1 MSVYK
6 NYIYSDRPTN
16 SLQQGQPPQNIIDN
30 QMRAKDQ
37 ATTGGPLNYL
47 DYLPTINEI
56 DKIFARLMEEI
67 NRYDNDDNNNDKR
80 RTTLEVDDYL
90 AIQLSFMFKILKAP
104 EISSGSSR
112 QQQITTNDND
122 YNKNRQKKLKP
133 FGEKGS
139 DTYLEVLTEVIHE
152 FISVDMIKQP

>member
-1 MSVYK
+1 
-6 NYIYSDRPTN
+6 
-16 SLQQGQPPQNIIDN
+16 
-30 QMRAKDQ
+30 MRAKDQ

-56 DKIFARLMEEI
+56 DKIFARLMDQI
-67 NRYDNDDNNNDKR
+67 NRYDNDDNNNKR

-90 AIQLSFMFKILKAP
+90 AIQLSFMFKILKAA
-104 EISSGSSR
+104 EISSRSNR
-112 QQQITTNDND
+112 QQIMTNYND

>member
-1 MSVYK
+1 MK
-6 NYIYSDRPTN
+6 
-16 SLQQGQPPQNIIDN
+16 
-30 QMRAKDQ
+30 AKDQ
-37 ATTGGPLNYL
+37 ATTGRPLSYL
-47 DYLPTINEI
+47 DYLPSIDDI
-56 DKIFARLMEEI
+56 DKIFARLMDEI

-90 AIQLSFMFKILKAP
+90 AIQLSFMFKILNAT
-104 EISSGSSR
+104 EISSGSNI
-112 QQQITTNDND
+112 QQITTNDND

-139 DTYLEVLTEVIHE
+139 DMYLQVLTEVVRE

>member
-1 MSVYK
+1 
-6 NYIYSDRPTN
+6 
-16 SLQQGQPPQNIIDN
+16 
-30 QMRAKDQ
+30 MRAKDQ
-37 ATTGGPLNYL
+37 ATTGRPLSYL
-47 DYLPTINEI
+47 DYLPSIDDI
-56 DKIFARLMEEI
+56 DKIFARLMDEI

-90 AIQLSFMFKILKAP
+90 AIQLSFMFKILNAA
-104 EISSGSSR
+104 EISSGSNI
-112 QQQITTNDND
+112 QQITTNDND

-139 DTYLEVLTEVIHE
+139 DTYLQVLTEVVRE

>member
-1 MSVYK
+1 
-6 NYIYSDRPTN
+6 
-16 SLQQGQPPQNIIDN
+16 
-30 QMRAKDQ
+30 MRAKDQ
-37 ATTGGPLNYL
+37 AITGGPLIYL

-56 DKIFARLMEEI
+56 DKIFARLRDEI
-67 NRYDNDDNNNDKR
+67 NRYGNDDDKNNKRR

-104 EISSGSSR
+104 EISSGSNR
-112 QQQITTNDND
+112 QQIPTKDND

-139 DTYLEVLTEVIHE
+139 DTYLEVLTEVVRQ
-152 FISVDMIKQP
+152 FISVDRIKQP